1 MKVQLWVIGKTTDT
15 YLLPGVS
22 DYFNRLKRYCQFDYV
37 ELPAAKI
44 GKNATET
51 EIKHKEEKAVLE
63 KLNKSDFLV
72 VMDAKGQ
79 QHSSENF
86 ASFLSEHHMR
96 GTKSLVFLIGGAY
109 GFSNQ
114 VYERANSK
122 FSLSKMTFTHQMVRL
137 IFLEQ
142 LYRAYTI
149 TRGEKYHH

>member
-1 MKVQLWVIGKTTDT
+1 MKKLKIVI
-15 YLLPGVS
+15 L
-22 DYFNRLKRYCQFDYV
+22 C
-37 ELPAAKI
+37 
-44 GKNATET
+44 
-51 EIKHKEEKAVLE
+51 
-63 KLNKSDFLV
+63 
-72 VMDAKGQ
+72 
-79 QHSSENF
+79 
-86 ASFLSEHHMR
+86 
-96 GTKSLVFLIGGAY
+96 LVFLIGGAY